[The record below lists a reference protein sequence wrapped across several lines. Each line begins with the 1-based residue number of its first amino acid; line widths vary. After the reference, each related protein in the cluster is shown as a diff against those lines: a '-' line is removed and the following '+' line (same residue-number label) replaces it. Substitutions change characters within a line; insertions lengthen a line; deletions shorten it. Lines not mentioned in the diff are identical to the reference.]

1 MICRIAG
8 IRGST
13 PRMHDT
19 PSCLGGGV
27 HPWGRYLQISPIR
40 APIGW
45 FLGCP
50 GDEIAKTGAHCLR
63 KTPDCLPIAGFS
75 GFTASK
81 KGPNRPNC
89 AGDIYLH
96 GLPYVGIP
104 ERGYGDPVR
113 STGTRVTMEIGS
125 LTRQMTSPDPPT
137 WGPGFTPWDSGGR
150 CRIPHIRGTKS
161 RKRGPI
167 VSGKPRIAFRL
178 ADLQGLRTP
187 KRDQMGPIVRAKI
200 PRMGSQTLKKGNPDP
215 GIRAGMPRVS
225 PEQAA
230 SRRRTPETQ
239 TEVSD
244 YDDTL

>member
-137 WGPGFTPWDSGGR
+137 WGPRVYPVGQRWQVPDPSHSGDEITKTGAYCFRKTPNCLPIGGFAGFTDSKKGPNGPN
-150 CRIPHIRGTKS
+150 CAGENSPHGLPDAK
-161 RKRGPI
+161 K
-167 VSGKPRIAFRL
+167 GKP
-178 ADLQGLRTP
+178 
-187 KRDQMGPIVRAKI
+187 
-200 PRMGSQTLKKGNPDP
+200 GSGDP
-215 GIRAGMPRVS
+215 GRNAPGFPGTGSEQEENTRDTNGGIR
-225 PEQAA
+225 
-230 SRRRTPETQ
+230 
-239 TEVSD
+239 
-244 YDDTL
+244 L